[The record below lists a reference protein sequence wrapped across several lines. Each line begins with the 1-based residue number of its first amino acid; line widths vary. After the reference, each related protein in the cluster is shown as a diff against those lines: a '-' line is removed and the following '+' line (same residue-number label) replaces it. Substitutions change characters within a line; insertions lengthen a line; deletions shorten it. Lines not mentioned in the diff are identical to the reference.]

1 MTSRNQHHNA
11 VTAPLRRPLA
21 QIFLRKLIGAYV
33 LLGVFIFGVQLFA
46 EYRIHRQ
53 RLVADLRT
61 MATTFGPGAASALWD
76 FQESS
81 LQSMVSGIGLQS
93 DVVLVEIKG
102 AKGSQSFVWHSPD
115 GAKPSVGLSV
125 EMPLVLIDRAGISRS
140 VGMLQIA
147 SNEDRLWGR
156 LRGVV
161 WSIFQVGLALMLAMG
176 VVVWLLV
183 NRLVVRPLLD
193 FSRQVNAL
201 GSASVQEAI
210 HLDDTEVSEIA
221 TLQAGFNGLM
231 HQVGEDQQRIE
242 EQNANLERK
251 VAERTQDLEAAN
263 KAKGEFLARMSH
275 EIRTPMNAVIGL
287 SQLTLRTELTL
298 LQRDYLQKVL
308 GSAQALLGIIND
320 ILDFSKIEAG
330 KLTLETIDLDLK
342 SVLDNLFNVVSLK
355 ADEKGLTLL
364 QSQASDVPT
373 HLLGDPTRLGQILL
387 NLVGNA
393 IKFTEKGEV
402 SVSVTVAQRLQDQ
415 VRLRFCVQDSGIG
428 ITDAQ
433 AATLFQSFHQA
444 DGSVTRRFG
453 GTGLGLAITKQLVE
467 LMHGSVWVESTAGQG
482 SRFYFEVDMRVNT
495 AAPLRVERR
504 VREADA
510 APGRRKTDSIA
521 GARVL
526 LVEDNAINQLVA
538 RNFLEINGVQVD
550 IANNGAEGVDMALHG
565 DYALVL
571 MDIQMPVMDGLSAAR
586 KIRATPGFEHLPIVA
601 MTANAMVT
609 DYQNSMDAGMN
620 EHITKPIDQ
629 SQLTE
634 TLLRWIAP
642 RPAGSVPAVSTAS
655 APTAPALA
663 AHSSHGAGGDAADL
677 PASAELDT
685 QRGLLQLGGAV
696 DLYRKLLQ
704 NFLEQHA
711 QEADRIASAW
721 AQGDSAVARR
731 LAHTVKGTAATL
743 GAQALSQHAAALE
756 KAVVQHDGAAITTA
770 LAVMQASLQT
780 LCADL
785 QAYFAPRVAVS
796 PRVQREATPT
806 EHAVLL
812 DGLQTLAPLLAAA
825 NLEAI
830 GVVAQLGQ
838 SLAQSPWVEALEELQ
853 GQIGNMDFAAAQAH
867 VHQLQQRLG
876 VQGPA
881 QQKPG

>member
-1 MTSRNQHHNA
+1 MNASPQRKKPVSDLSRQ
-11 VTAPLRRPLA
+11 PLA
-21 QIFLRKLIGAYV
+21 QLFLRKLVGGYV
-33 LLGVFIFGVQLFA
+33 LLGVLIFGVQLIA
-46 EYRIHRQ
+46 EYRTHRQ
-53 RLVADLRT
+53 RLVADLHT
-61 MATTFGPGAASALWD
+61 MATTFGPGAAAALWD

-93 DVVLVEIKG
+93 DVVAVEIKG
-102 AKGSQSFVWHSPD
+102 AKGSQGFVWKSPD
-115 GAKPSVGLSV
+115 GAQPSANLSV
-125 EMPLVLIDRAGISRS
+125 EMPLILVDRAGVSRS
-140 VGMLQIA
+140 VGTLEIA
-147 SNEDRLWGR
+147 SNEDRLWRR

-161 WSIFQVGLALMLAMG
+161 WSVFEVGLALMLAMG
-176 VVVWLLV
+176 VVVWRLV

-193 FSRQVNAL
+193 FSQQVNAL
-201 GSASVQEAI
+201 DGASVQESI
-210 HLDDTEVSEIA
+210 HLDYTEVSEIA

-231 HQVGEDQQRIE
+231 QQVGEDQKRIA

-287 SQLTLRTELTL
+287 SQLTLRTELTT

-342 SVLDNLFNVVSLK
+342 AVLDNLSNVVSLK

-373 HLLGDPTRLGQILL
+373 HLLGDPMRLGQILL

-393 IKFTEKGEV
+393 IKFTAQGEV
-402 SVSVTVAQRLQDQ
+402 SVSITVAQRHTHS
-415 VRLRFCVQDSGIG
+415 VRLRFCVQDTGIG
-428 ITDAQ
+428 LTDAQ
-433 AATLFQSFHQA
+433 VATLFQSFHQA

-467 LMHGSVWVESTAGQG
+467 LMHGSVWVESTPGQG
-482 SRFYFEVDMRVNT
+482 SRFYFEVEMGV
-495 AAPLRVERR
+495 
-504 VREADA
+504 ADA
-510 APGRRKTDSIA
+510 APRRAERRLHEANEAPARRKTDAIA

-550 IANNGAEGVDMALHG
+550 IAHNGAEGVDMALQGH
-565 DYALVL
+565 YALVL

-609 DYQNSMDAGMN
+609 DHQNSLDAGMN
-620 EHITKPIDQ
+620 DHITKPIDQ
-629 SQLTE
+629 NQLTD
-634 TLLRWIAP
+634 TLLRWIEP
-642 RPAGSVPAVSTAS
+642 RPPGSVPAVLTAS
-655 APTAPALA
+655 ELPLSAAPA
-663 AHSSHGAGGDAADL
+663 SGASGGDSADL
-677 PASAELDT
+677 PISAELDT
-685 QRGLLQLGGAV
+685 RRGLLQVGGAV

-711 QEADRIASAW
+711 LEADHIASAW
-721 AQGDSAVARR
+721 AQGDGVVARR

-743 GAQALSQHAAALE
+743 GAQALSQHAAELE
-756 KAVVQHDGAAITTA
+756 KAVAQQDAAAVGSA
-770 LAVMQASLQT
+770 LGTVQASLQA
-780 LCADL
+780 LCTDL
-785 QAYFAPRVAVS
+785 QAYFAGRAAEG
-796 PRVQREATPT
+796 RTAVQREATPV
-806 EHAVLL
+806 EHAALL
-812 DGLQTLAPLLAAA
+812 EGLQTLAPLLAAA
-825 NLEAI
+825 DLAAI
-830 GVVAQLGQ
+830 GVAAQLGQ
-838 SLAQSPWVEALEELQ
+838 SLAQSPWSDALDAMQ
-853 GQIGNMDFAAAQAH
+853 SQIGNMDFAAAQAH
-867 VHQLQQRLG
+867 VDALLQRLG
-876 VQGPA
+876 VQPA
-881 QQKPG
+881 V